1 MTICPAVGR
10 LIAHAGGGA
19 APDQH
24 GRRSFDDD
32 VRRPYANGGIA
43 HTRCG
48 HIPDKDMRAAGR
60 KYRPAHMRN
69 RWEPRRLHG
78 THMHISNAR
87 CWRHGPSS
95 FTPIRRVADNAFSLH
110 HTGRSQPL
118 VDFHQTALD
127 LKHCARAECPL
138 GISLDVDHH
147 SLLSQFRLRGNGKVC
162 RRGNFHTL
170 LCRELRLG
178 GL

>member
-1 MTICPAVGR
+1 MPVSPKTHLTIIAPVGPPSTSRPISNLPADYDCRTAHDDLSPVGR

-48 HIPDKDMRAAGR
+48 HISDKDMRAAGR

-127 LKHCARAECPL
+127 LQHC
-138 GISLDVDHH
+138 
-147 SLLSQFRLRGNGKVC
+147 LLYTSDAAD
-162 RRGNFHTL
+162 
-170 LCRELRLG
+170 E
-178 GL
+178 